1 VTSDARSQPLAATDL
16 VLRPMLPSDLPAV
29 AEIEAASY
37 SGGWPVTAFAH
48 ELEHNRLARYIVLEA
63 GGALAGFAGVWLMFD
78 EAHVVTVA
86 VAPRFRRRGFGKL
99 LVHALVGLAKREG
112 MAAATLEC
120 RVSNEA
126 ARRLYATYGFY
137 EVGARKAYYS
147 DNGEDAVIMTTETLE
162 SPAFAARY
170 KQLEEQLAEAWP
182 GSVARIRALLAAP
195 TARAE

>member
-1 VTSDARSQPLAATDL
+1 
-16 VLRPMLPSDLPAV
+16 MLPSDLPAV

-37 SGGWPVTAFAH
+37 SGGWPATAFAH
-48 ELEHNRLARYIVLEA
+48 ELEHNRLARYAVLEA
-63 GGALAGFAGVWLMFD
+63 RGVLAGFAGVWLMFD

-86 VAPRFRRRGFGKL
+86 VAPRFRRQGLGKL

-126 ARRLYATYGFY
+126 ARRLYSTYGFY

-147 DNGEDAVIMTTETLE
+147 DNGEDAVIMTTEGLE
-162 SPAFAARY
+162 TPAFAARY
-170 KQLEEQLAEAWP
+170 QRLEEQLAEAWP
-182 GSVARIRALLAAP
+182 GSVACIGTFLATAYAP
-195 TARAE
+195 S